1 MTCIAIPLW
10 SIPSSCP
17 GTERYL
23 QAWREKSPAMQ
34 DGSSDMTYPVLID
47 GEPGGYGVV
56 FPDLPGCVA
65 MGTTVE
71 EALRNAE
78 GSLRD
83 WVESME
89 AHGRR
94 IPEPSNPQSIR
105 VPEGSS
111 LEFVSQVRA
120 EAV

>member
-1 MTCIAIPLW
+1 
-10 SIPSSCP
+10 
-17 GTERYL
+17 
-23 QAWREKSPAMQ
+23 
-34 DGSSDMTYPVLID
+34 MTYPVLID
-47 GEPGGYGVV
+47 GAPGGYGVV

-65 MGTTVE
+65 MGATVE

-89 AHGRR
+89 SHGQVV
-94 IPEPSNPQSIR
+94 PKPSNPQSIH
-105 VPEGSS
+105 VPGGSS